1 MKEDRKKGS
10 SRVWCSDL
18 NVSQEFKRYE
28 SIQKKLSGE
37 RYLAKKKCK
46 NVTKKTEFLSSQ
58 KKSTQNIVQRC
69 V

>member
-1 MKEDRKKGS
+1 MKKKIEK
-10 SRVWCSDL
+10 RARAECDVVIWM
-18 NVSQEFKRYE
+18 SQEFKRYE

-37 RYLAKKKCK
+37 RYLAEK
-46 NVTKKTEFLSSQ
+46 NAKMLLRRQNFSPLK

>member
-18 NVSQEFKRYE
+18 NVSQEIKRYE

-37 RYLAKKKCK
+37 RYLAEKKNAKMLLRRQ
-46 NVTKKTEFLSSQ
+46 NFSPLKTNPH
-58 KKSTQNIVQRC
+58 KT
-69 V
+69 